1 MHRVDIFLTRS
12 PEQIAD
18 GIRRTYHET
27 ARMQMSDGTMYRS
40 VFVQA
45 RGVLKKVGRTP
56 ANVSQNGIEVET
68 VLGRALK
75 KRPPQYHIIHRR
87 CALANSVRA

>member
-1 MHRVDIFLTRS
+1 
-12 PEQIAD
+12 
-18 GIRRTYHET
+18 
-27 ARMQMSDGTMYRS
+27 MQMSDGTMYKS
-40 VFVQA
+40 VFVQS
-45 RGVLKKVGRTP
+45 RGVMKKKVGRTP

>member
-1 MHRVDIFLTRS
+1 
-12 PEQIAD
+12 
-18 GIRRTYHET
+18 
-27 ARMQMSDGTMYRS
+27 MQMSDGTIYKS

-56 ANVSQNGIEVET
+56 AHVSQNGIEVET

-87 CALANSVRA
+87 CALAKSVRA